1 VTLQRIYGVDL
12 PESHPWPS
20 KEAFQC
26 SECLGICFPAV
37 VPNVCPYC
45 GEPASSDCPQPKP

>member
-1 VTLQRIYGVDL
+1 MTLRRVDGVDL

-26 SECLGICFPAV
+26 SECDGICFPAV
-37 VPNVCPYC
+37 LPNVCPYC
-45 GEPASSDCPQPKP
+45 GEPASSSEPPQA